1 MPSGKITTLQE
12 GEDLILGCLVL
23 GTGGGGRAER
33 GLRLIQSALE
43 EGLTLS
49 WVDAEDIPDDA
60 MTVQPYGMGSVAPI
74 PQATEDEIRHAGL
87 VQTHPLDSMVEA
99 VKELGLYLGQP
110 IGCIVPSEP
119 GASNLPEPFVG

>member
-60 MTVQPYGMGSVAPI
+60 MTVQPYGMGSEAPL
-74 PQATEDEIRHAGL
+74 PQATEEEMQTTPFLNGKAGYPFAS
-87 VQTHPLDSMVEA
+87 VDRWGDVVICRQTQNAHMLERIGKMLA
-99 VKELGLYLGQP
+99 V
-110 IGCIVPSEP
+110 
-119 GASNLPEPFVG
+119 AA